1 MSDLRCS
8 PLPNQLN
15 IVGAFLQNKNQVCE
29 TPAMTKAPEA
39 VCESP
44 APMSEA
50 PQREASSP
58 VKTPSSVAPPSE
70 EATLQAVENNP
81 VDFNFVE
88 GFSSEEADF
97 FEYAS
102 DSSEMSFNAVDMQ
115 KTTQGVH
122 TRMSLGEVQ
131 SKGNINPFAGAF
143 GLDTSA
149 NTLHISQTDKKR
161 DGSSTSIDLKVLE
174 AHAGFGSVVHED
186 GSKTSKIA
194 LGASLGSAEIGYD
207 DGEGHSAKFGLSVGV
222 GVGLSVATKDSD
234 QDGLG
239 EACIGAEAGPISF
252 ELCGEN
258 TPKQQAWEDKLN
270 QTEDFGDRL
279 MMLGELPT
287 LMFDGIF

>member
-1 MSDLRCS
+1 LRIWVC
-8 PLPNQLN
+8 
-15 IVGAFLQNKNQVCE
+15 VG
-29 TPAMTKAPEA
+29 
-39 VCESP
+39 
-44 APMSEA
+44 
-50 PQREASSP
+50 
-58 VKTPSSVAPPSE
+58 
-70 EATLQAVENNP
+70 
-81 VDFNFVE
+81 
-88 GFSSEEADF
+88 
-97 FEYAS
+97 
-102 DSSEMSFNAVDMQ
+102 
-115 KTTQGVH
+115 
-122 TRMSLGEVQ
+122 
-131 SKGNINPFAGAF
+131 